1 MPCALLKA
9 RGLRFLQIT
18 SRASC
23 TALRPDQLGWSPLW
37 KWSCK
42 KRDCPWRQGRLRA
55 ELVWA
60 EGGAVPQASSAAVL
74 PWLRL
79 MATGE
84 GVSWGPEQPGQ
95 QHQGLCHLPQTQ
107 GRALNFNTCRSTAL
121 CFVQLILLEG
131 SSYILLS
138 GKSPEISWHVLIT
151 RLSLNILIRLQTGKL
166 TERTRKHF
174 QSALSLIWYKQL
186 NESPKEAETVC
197 YFNTQTRSDNS
208 SKCLSF

>member
-42 KRDCPWRQGRLRA
+42 KRDWRLRA

-79 MATGE
+79 MATAE
-84 GVSWGPEQPGQ
+84 GVSWGPEQLGQ

-107 GRALNFNTCRSTAL
+107 GRALNSNTCRSTAL
-121 CFVQLILLEG
+121 CFIRLILLEG

-186 NESPKEAETVC
+186 NESHKEAGTVC
-197 YFNTQTRSDNS
+197 YFNT
-208 SKCLSF
+208 